1 MKNILDLKRR
11 KTVNDEGH
19 QFQTTM
25 FLLASIYFPDSVVV
39 NFVKYPEEVHS
50 KSKIKS
56 SSLKRDRGEGR
67 GAADLLRIK
76 SKEQVPIL

>member
-39 NFVKYPEEVHS
+39 NFVKYPEEDHS
-50 KSKIKS
+50 KSKIK

-67 GAADLLRIK
+67 GADLLRIK